1 VTRSKLMTRA
11 RFQNYGFH
19 NYVKIVKFDG
29 VHNSDHKVDG
39 LSSETRVDLICRHLN
54 LKIICHPNLFLKV
67 KPHFLTVIRIAFRHF
82 KSTWAC
88 QGYSQT
94 S

>member
-1 VTRSKLMTRA
+1 MTRA

-39 LSSETRVDLICRHLN
+39 LSSETRVDLIC
-54 LKIICHPNLFLKV
+54 HPNLFLKV
-67 KPHFLTVIRIAFRHF
+67 TPHFLTVIWIAFRHF
-82 KSTWAC
+82 KSTWAH